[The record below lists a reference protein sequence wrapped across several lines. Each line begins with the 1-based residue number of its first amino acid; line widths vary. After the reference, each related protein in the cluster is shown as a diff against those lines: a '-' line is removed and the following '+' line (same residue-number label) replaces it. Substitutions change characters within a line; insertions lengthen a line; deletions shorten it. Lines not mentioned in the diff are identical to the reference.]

1 MLFSRAS
8 CATLTPGCID
18 CVTRAILK
26 SRGKLG
32 RRGRGRGRLGFHRE
46 QGLREERTIFGMPV
60 GKGVYPDFL
69 R

>member
-18 CVTRAILK
+18 CATSAILK

-32 RRGRGRGRLGFHRE
+32 RRGRLRATGISQEAVATGR
-46 QGLREERTIFGMPV
+46 
-60 GKGVYPDFL
+60 PDDF
-69 R
+69 RVFCR

>member
-18 CVTRAILK
+18 CATSAILK
-26 SRGKLG
+26 SRGSWDVVVVCG
-32 RRGRGRGRLGFHRE
+32 RQGFHRE
-46 QGLREERTIFGMPV
+46 QGLGEERMIFWMSV
-60 GKGVYPDFL
+60 GKAAYPDFW

>member
-18 CVTRAILK
+18 CATSAILK

-32 RRGRGRGRLGFHRE
+32 RRGRLRATGISQGTGATGR
-46 QGLREERTIFGMPV
+46 TD
-60 GKGVYPDFL
+60 DF
-69 R
+69 RDACW

>member
-18 CVTRAILK
+18 CSTMAILK

-32 RRGRGRGRLGFHRE
+32 RRGRLRATGISQE
-46 QGLREERTIFGMPV
+46 QGRREERTIFGMPV
-60 GKGVYPDFL
+60 GKGAYPEFW

>member
-18 CVTRAILK
+18 CSTMAILK
-26 SRGKLG
+26 SRGSWGVVVVCG
-32 RRGRGRGRLGFHRE
+32 RQGFHRE
-46 QGLREERTIFGMPV
+46 QGRREERTIFGMPV
-60 GKGVYPDFL
+60 GKGAYPEFW